1 MPSLTGYDLGQVAP
15 PISSLIN
22 IWLVWD
28 QPAGCTSFMTSS
40 NGSFET
46 SDPNSVGESLP
57 GSVNDDCDGQEEEV

>member
-22 IWLVWD
+22 MWLVWD
-28 QPAGCTSFMTSS
+28 QPGGCISFMTSS

-46 SDPNSVGESLP
+46 SDPNSVGESQQ
-57 GSVNDDCDGQEEEV
+57 GSVRDVHDGQEEEI

>member
-15 PISSLIN
+15 RISSLIK

-28 QPAGCTSFMTSS
+28 QPAGRISFMTSS

-46 SDPNSVGESLP
+46 SDSNSVEESLS
-57 GSVNDDCDGQEEEV
+57 GSVSDVHDGQEEEI